1 MMKDKHKRDMALFL
15 RVCLF
20 NHSEV
25 PNCEGLPIGEA
36 LVIFSVRE
44 IKKGEELTIL
54 YDTEGGSH
62 SRWEF

>member
-1 MMKDKHKRDMALFL
+1 MKDKHERDMALFL

-20 NHSEV
+20 NHSGV
-25 PNCEGLPIGEA
+25 PNCEGLSIGDA
-36 LVIFSVRE
+36 LAIFSVRD

-62 SRWEF
+62 SRWGF